1 MHTRGVHSM
10 SKKWIVFASLV
21 MFVLAIGLAGCGSN
35 QPAQPAG
42 AKVLKVGAEAT
53 FPPFEFQDEKSKE
66 YVGFDVD
73 MMKAI
78 GKQMGVEVQ
87 IVNTAFD
94 GLIPALEGG
103 QIDVIASAMT
113 ITDERAKKVNFS
125 KPYYQAGLSM
135 VVKADNDTV
144 KTFKDLEGK
153 RIAVQIGT
161 TGAAQARKI
170 KDAKVREFNSASEAY
185 LELKAGGADAVVNDL
200 PVNQYFLT
208 KGGDKDAKLVGE
220 ILDAEEYGIAVAKKN
235 TELAGKINKALDE
248 LKQNG
253 EYAKIYEKWFGKQP
267 Q

>member
-1 MHTRGVHSM
+1 M
-10 SKKWIVFASLV
+10 SKKWIAFASLALFALTV
-21 MFVLAIGLAGCGSN
+21 ALAGCGGS
-35 QPAQPAG
+35 QQAQPAA

-53 FPPFEFQDEKSKE
+53 FPPFEFQDDQNKD

-73 MMKAI
+73 LMKAI
-78 GKQMGVEVQ
+78 GKQMGMEVQ
-87 IVNTAFD
+87 VANTAFD

-103 QIDVIASAMT
+103 QIDVIASAMS

-125 KPYYQAGLSM
+125 KPYYKSGLSII
-135 VVKADNDTV
+135 VKADNTAV
-144 KTFKDLEGK
+144 KNFKDLEGK

-161 TGAAQARKI
+161 TGAEEAKKI
-170 KDAKVREFNSASEAY
+170 KDAKVREFNSASEAF

-200 PVNQYFLT
+200 PVNEYYLA
-208 KGGDKDAKLVGE
+208 KGGNKDAKLVGE
-220 ILDAEEYGIAVAKKN
+220 VLNAEEYGIAVAKKN

-253 EYAKIYEKWFGKQP
+253 EYAKIYEKWFGKKP

>member
-1 MHTRGVHSM
+1 M
-10 SKKWIVFASLV
+10 SKKWIAFASLV
-21 MFVLAIGLAGCGSN
+21 MFVLTLGLAGCGGS
-35 QPAQPAG
+35 QQAQPAG

-53 FPPFEFQDEKSKE
+53 FPPFEFQDEKSKD

-73 MMKAI
+73 IMKAI
-78 GKQMGVEVQ
+78 GKQMGMEVQ

-103 QIDVIASAMT
+103 QIDVIASGMT
-113 ITDERAKKVNFS
+113 ITDERSKKVNFS
-125 KPYYQAGLSM
+125 KPYYKSGLSII
-135 VVKADNDTV
+135 VKADNTAI
-144 KTFKDLEGK
+144 KSFKDLEGK

-161 TGAAQARKI
+161 TGAEQAKKI
-170 KDAKVREFNSASEAY
+170 KDAKVREFNSASEAF

-200 PVNQYFLT
+200 PVNEYFLA
-208 KGGDKDAKLVGE
+208 KGGNKEAKLVGE
-220 ILDAEEYGIAVAKKN
+220 VLNAEEYGIAVAKKN

-253 EYAKIYEKWFGKQP
+253 EYAKIYEKWFGKKP